1 MATNNSGYFYNQKEK
16 PPCNGECKERS
27 QNCHSECK
35 KYIDWK
41 NKYEAQR
48 KAIFEYDMQFEVV
61 DSYKIEKTK
70 KKKER

>member
-27 QNCHSECK
+27 QTCHSECK

-41 NKYEAQR
+41 NNYDAQR
-48 KAIFEYDMQFEVV
+48 RIIFESGMPRNVV
-61 DSYKIEKTK
+61 DAYKIEKNK